1 MKKTLIILLIFAILE
16 GVLIALA
23 AICNFKVPI
32 LLISLIPLI
41 YLWFAL
47 KRNSKTE
54 E

>member
-1 MKKTLIILLIFAILE
+1 MKKILIILLIFAILE
-16 GVLIALA
+16 GALIALA

-47 KRNSKTE
+47 KKNSKKE